1 MTWFQSYNPDLESAR
16 NAMLAD
22 NWWIVALRGVLA
34 ILFGIAA
41 FVMPVATMLAFVI
54 VFAAYSFVDG
64 IFSIALS
71 ARGARKGERWGLLLL
86 NGLFGIAIGVAAAL
100 LPGITVLAFV
110 FMVAAWALV
119 SGGLMLGAALSLR
132 ISHGRWLLVFGA
144 IASLLYGLLLFASPF
159 IGALVLTWWMGAHA
173 LIFGVT
179 LIVLASRLRK
189 HRGEHIPNA
198 VAASGLNYGDG
209 HGRHPR

>member
-22 NWWIVALRGVLA
+22 NWWIVALRGGLA

-41 FVMPVATMLAFVI
+41 FVTPVATMLAFVI

-71 ARGARKGERWGLLLL
+71 VRGARKGERWGLLLL
-86 NGLFGIAIGVAAAL
+86 NGLFGIAIAAAAAL
-100 LPGITVLAFV
+100 LPGVTVLAFV

-119 SGGLMLGAALSLR
+119 SGGLMLGAAISLR

-144 IASLLYGLLLFASPF
+144 IASLIYGLLLFASPF

-179 LIVLASRLRK
+179 LIVLAFRLRQ
-189 HRGEHIPNA
+189 HQGQHAPNA
-198 VAASGLNYGDG
+198 VAESGLNL
-209 HGRHPR
+209 GRRP